1 MTDENIQPLD
11 IPAVEPVVTTEP
23 TVEPVIEPIVVE
35 AQPVVV
41 EPTPEPVMPEPVV
54 PEPVAPEPTPE
65 PEPQP
70 VVAPAAKEKK
80 KPNVVVSGGNKDT
93 VILANCVYKN
103 AYARKSLTVHHVQR
117 RLTELGYTDANA
129 DKDGWFGDLTKLA
142 TSKFQKDKGLSAT
155 GLMDADTFSKLF
167 EGDSNV
173 EVVL

>member
-1 MTDENIQPLD
+1 MSEENNQPLD
-11 IPAVEPVVTTEP
+11 PAVEAPVFIEAP
-23 TVEPVIEPIVVE
+23 IEP
-35 AQPVVV
+35 AVV
-41 EPTPEPVMPEPVV
+41 EPAPVEVPEPMPEPT

-65 PEPQP
+65 PTPEP
-70 VVAPAAKEKK
+70 VVAPAPRDKR
-80 KPNVVVSGGNKDT
+80 KPSAAVSGGNKDT

-117 RLTELGYTDANA
+117 RLAELGYNDAHS

-142 TSKFQKDKGLSAT
+142 TSKFQKDKGLPAT
-155 GLMDADTFSKLF
+155 GIMDATTFSKLF